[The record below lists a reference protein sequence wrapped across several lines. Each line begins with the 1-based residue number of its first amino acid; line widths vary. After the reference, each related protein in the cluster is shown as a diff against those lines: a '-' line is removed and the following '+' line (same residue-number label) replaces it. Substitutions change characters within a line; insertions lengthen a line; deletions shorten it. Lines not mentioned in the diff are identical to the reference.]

1 MLRSCFDPCFRLM
14 LAFREAPRPDVPSSG
29 ADLLREA
36 RSLLDA
42 AADRARASFPAEA
55 VETARRMV
63 EAWMDEVAL
72 ADPWEGREVWLADPL
87 QSRWKE
93 GKGGEWFFDVAGH
106 LSPDKPH
113 DAELAEVAL
122 RCLGF
127 GFRGKLAN
135 DVRTL
140 RRLHRFLA
148 TRFGRDDGAPTFP
161 PPLALKDTL
170 ASRAGLLLAGLA
182 ACALISF
189 WAVQDTWLQTPPPSA
204 YGEIRGHFGS
214 GS

>member
-14 LAFREAPRPDVPSSG
+14 LAFREAPRPDAPSSG

-113 DAELAEVAL
+113 DAELAEVPCAAS
-122 RCLGF
+122 GSAF
-127 GFRGKLAN
+127 AAN
-135 DVRTL
+135 SPTTSGPCAVSTASSPPASGVTTARRRSRRPSPSRTL
-140 RRLHRFLA
+140 WPPAPGSCSPGSRRAR
-148 TRFGRDDGAPTFP
+148 
-161 PPLALKDTL
+161 
-170 ASRAGLLLAGLA
+170 
-182 ACALISF
+182 
-189 WAVQDTWLQTPPPSA
+189 
-204 YGEIRGHFGS
+204 
-214 GS
+214 